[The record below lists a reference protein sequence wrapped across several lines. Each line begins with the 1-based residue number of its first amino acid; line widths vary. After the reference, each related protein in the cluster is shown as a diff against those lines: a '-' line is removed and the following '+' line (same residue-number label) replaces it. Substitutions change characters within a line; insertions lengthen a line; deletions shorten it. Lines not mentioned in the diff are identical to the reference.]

1 MQFFNHNNGN
11 FLHILHTPSFVQDL
25 HIPRFPLFSLYSR
38 NKLLSLLF
46 EFVFFF
52 LFSVFGSLSCC
63 CCCCFYVCIYIL
75 LVDCMMYCCDDINLN
90 RWSVVYIL
98 VLFFLFRYVDLIK
111 IYKIFMISCEH
122 EIPCHDIGILNDTLR
137 HRTPF
142 AIALNPNFSSFTQ
155 F

>member
-1 MQFFNHNNGN
+1 MHFFNHNNGD

-52 LFSVFGSLSCC
+52 LFF
-63 CCCCFYVCIYIL
+63 CIWIFELLLLFLCMYIYF
-75 LVDCMMYCCDDINLN
+75 MMYCCDDINLN

-98 VLFFLFRYVDLIK
+98 VIFFLFRYADLIK
-111 IYKIFMISCEH
+111 IYKIFMILCVH
-122 EIPCHDIGILNDTLR
+122 EIPCHDIGILDDTLR